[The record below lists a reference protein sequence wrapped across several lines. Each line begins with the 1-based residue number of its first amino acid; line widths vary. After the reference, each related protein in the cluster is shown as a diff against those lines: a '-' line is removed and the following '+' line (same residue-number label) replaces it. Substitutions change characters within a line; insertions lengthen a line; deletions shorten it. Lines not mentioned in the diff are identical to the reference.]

1 MALVVYDRVQET
13 TATTGTGSI
22 TLGGAV
28 GGYQSFAVIGNG
40 NTTYYCIVNG
50 TQWEVGL
57 GTYSTT
63 GPTLARTTVYSNS
76 NGNTSPIT
84 LSGSSNVFVTYP
96 AEKSV
101 NQDANGN
108 VNITY
113 APNTTTSVGKLN
125 VGDNTYS
132 QSLTGQI
139 AVFAGADTVSSNLY
153 LINTNNTSNT
163 AYSSIVTGANNYT
176 TIYMEIGTN
185 SSLYS
190 YSAAGYQNNALNQPN
205 NSFLQAYGSDL
216 VLSTWTSN
224 AIHFVQNAS
233 SATSDSMTLFATGGA
248 SFGGLGDPGIGNV
261 AVNNAIVG
269 FTAITSSSTA
279 VSLVSS
285 STQVQAV
292 VGSTAQRINL
302 PQATTLLKGTFY
314 TISNASSAN
323 VTIYDNAGTLLETIT
338 PGGAAQ
344 FLCTSNST
352 SAGTWGIRVFASSN
366 TTWGTST
373 LNYTGSITG
382 ATWNGSTIGTGYG
395 GTGLITFASGTNALY
410 STSTSVLASGTLPT
424 AAGGTGVTT
433 TPTNG
438 QLLIGNGT
446 NYTVASLGTG
456 TGISTTTGSGTLT
469 INNTGVTSAVAG
481 TGISVSG
488 ATGAV
493 TITNSLPMT
502 YPGAGI
508 PNSTGSAWGTSY
520 STTGSG
526 SVVLSTSPTLTT
538 PNLGTPSAIVLTNAT
553 SVPVNQATGTLAVAN
568 GGTGLTTTPVNG
580 ALDIGNGT
588 GFTRTTLT
596 AGTGISVTNSS
607 GGITITNTSP
617 SSGGTVTSV
626 TGTSPVVSS
635 GGTTPAI
642 SLASSYGDTQ
652 NPYASKTANYFLAAP
667 NGSAGA
673 PTFRAIVSADVPTL
687 NQNTTGTAGGLTGT
701 PNITVGT
708 VNGTTITASTQ
719 FSGPGTGLTGTAS
732 SLSIGGNAAT
742 ATSATSAT
750 TATNVSGGT
759 VSATTGAFSSYLY
772 AGTNASTTTG
782 DITAARSST
791 TGVIFLGSSGTH
803 YLYYDGSNYN
813 MPSGQLY
820 VNGTQAVLNSG
831 TWSINVTGSANSATT
846 ATNLSGGSIS
856 GTTATLSGQLT
867 VNNTVYFNTGTGA
880 SQFNDLNIGGVGG
893 WSGTE
898 SHGINT
904 YYGTVASPTIF
915 SRFDTYWDGSNASFR
930 WKNLYYGGPTTATVM
945 TLTAASSTTANL
957 NVTGSITGSSF
968 SGAGTG
974 LTGTASSLSIGGNAA
989 TATTAANGGVTS
1001 ATAVAGTGISVTGVT
1016 TTGAATHTITN
1027 TGVTSIVAGTN
1038 VTISGS
1044 TGAVTINASAGTAT
1058 AVQLPSTNPF
1068 VQNATTV
1075 SANLT
1080 ITGYN
1085 AMAAGPITVN
1095 TGVTLTI
1102 ATGYRCVIV

>member
-269 FTAITSSSTA
+269 FTATISSSTA
-279 VSLVSS
+279 LSLVSS
-285 STQVQAV
+285 STQVQAIT
-292 VGSTAQRINL
+292 GSIAQRINL

-323 VTIYDNAGTLLETIT
+323 VTVYDNAGTLLETIT

-382 ATWNGSTIGTGYG
+382 ATWNGNTIGTGYG
-395 GTGLITFASGTNALY
+395 GTGLTTFASGTNALY

-493 TITNSLPMT
+493 TITNSSPMV

-568 GGTGLTTTPVNG
+568 GGTGLTTTPANG

-596 AGTGISVTNSS
+596 AGTGISVTNSA

-635 GGTTPAI
+635 GGNTPAI
-642 SLASSYGDTQ
+642 SLASGYGDTQ

-667 NGSAGA
+667 NGAAGA
-673 PTFRAIVSADVPTL
+673 PTFRAIVAADIPTL
-687 NQNTTGTAGGLTGT
+687 NQNTTGSAGSVANALTLATSGTGLSGSATFNGSSAQTFTVTSNATSANTASTIVARDGSGNFSAG
-701 PNITVGT
+701 
-708 VNGTTITASTQ
+708 TITASL
-719 FSGPGTGLTGTAS
+719 SGTA
-732 SLSIGGNAAT
+732 
-742 ATSATSAT
+742 T
-750 TATNVSGGT
+750 T
-759 VSATTGAFSSYLY
+759 
-772 AGTNASTTTG
+772 
-782 DITAARSST
+782 
-791 TGVIFLGSSGTH
+791 
-803 YLYYDGSNYN
+803 
-813 MPSGQLY
+813 
-820 VNGTQAVLNSG
+820 
-831 TWSINVTGSANSATT
+831 ATT
-846 ATNLSGGSIS
+846 ATNLSGGSVS
-856 GTTATLSGQLT
+856 ATTGNFSQYVLAGQ
-867 VNNTVYFNTGTGA
+867 
-880 SQFNDLNIGGVGG
+880 
-893 WSGTE
+893 
-898 SHGINT
+898 
-904 YYGTVASPTIF
+904 
-915 SRFDTYWDGSNASFR
+915 
-930 WKNLYYGGPTTATVM
+930 
-945 TLTAASSTTANL
+945 
-957 NVTGSITGSSF
+957 
-968 SGAGTG
+968 
-974 LTGTASSLSIGGNAA
+974 GTAISPSS
-989 TATTAANGGVTS
+989 
-1001 ATAVAGTGISVTGVT
+1001 VAGFGGGQVTD
-1016 TTGAATHTITN
+1016 
-1027 TGVTSIVAGTN
+1027 
-1038 VTISGS
+1038 
-1044 TGAVTINASAGTAT
+1044 
-1058 AVQLPSTNPF
+1058 
-1068 VQNATTV
+1068 
-1075 SANLT
+1075 
-1080 ITGYN
+1080 
-1085 AMAAGPITVN
+1085 
-1095 TGVTLTI
+1095 
-1102 ATGYRCVIV
+1102 